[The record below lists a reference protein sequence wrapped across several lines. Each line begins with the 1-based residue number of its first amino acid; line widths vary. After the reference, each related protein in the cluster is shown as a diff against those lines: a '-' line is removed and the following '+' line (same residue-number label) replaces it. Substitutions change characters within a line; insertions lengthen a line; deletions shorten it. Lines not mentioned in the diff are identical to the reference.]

1 DRSGSMAAGAGPG
14 QTQMDLADAGAAR
27 AIELLGDVD
36 LVSVHA
42 LDSEAHG
49 VVPLSIL
56 GPGRRS
62 LINDVRRIVST
73 GGGIF
78 VYKGLEAGWEELQKA
93 EVGQRHLI
101 LFSDA
106 ADSEEPG
113 DYQRLIEEM
122 REEGVTISVIGL
134 GTDRDA
140 DADLLKDIAARGGGR
155 IFFSADAAA
164 LPEIFAQETVTIA
177 RS

>member
-1 DRSGSMAAGAGPG
+1 
-14 QTQMDLADAGAAR
+14 
-27 AIELLGDVD
+27 
-36 LVSVHA
+36 
-42 LDSEAHG
+42 
-49 VVPLSIL
+49 
-56 GPGRRS
+56 
-62 LINDVRRIVST
+62 
-73 GGGIF
+73 
-78 VYKGLEAGWEELQKA
+78 QKA

-177 RS
+177 RSAFIDETIGLQPTAGWREIAAQPLAWLEQIDGYNLSYLRPGATQAA